1 MYGSATS
8 KHGPWLTPATDE
20 AAADQFIA
28 AANAFRMQKMG
39 MAEESRNLIFPF
51 IFDL

>member
-1 MYGSATS
+1 M
-8 KHGPWLTPATDE
+8 HVTDE

-39 MAEESRNLIFPF
+39 MRLPRDTEKIDVLNM
-51 IFDL
+51 

>member
-1 MYGSATS
+1 MC
-8 KHGPWLTPATDE
+8 ATDE

-39 MAEESRNLIFPF
+39 MAPALLLSHLLNDCRQGGR
-51 IFDL
+51 